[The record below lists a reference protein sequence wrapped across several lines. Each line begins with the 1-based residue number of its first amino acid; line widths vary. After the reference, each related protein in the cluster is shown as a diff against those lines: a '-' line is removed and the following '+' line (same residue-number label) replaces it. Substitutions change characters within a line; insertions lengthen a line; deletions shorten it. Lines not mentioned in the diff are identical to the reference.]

1 MFGKS
6 FIRIKFEKIEKK
18 LDRVVVMK
26 RIVLTIAVI
35 VVVMFSLIMIPP
47 IAMDLQIPANV
58 VDETSQS
65 FSDEQSGIYSNGK
78 ITQENLNGTKEN
90 LNAVKVK
97 SKLPALVMTV
107 GNASGKKGSTVS
119 IPVNFKNVSKVGNV
133 GTCNFYLKYDT
144 KVLKVESI
152 TAGKIIASPNV
163 NFSSSIDSKNG
174 KISILFLDDTVGS
187 QLIKKDGTFATVT
200 FKIIGSSGTSTVKF
214 LDDGAVGNGKMVKV
228 DNVTRTD
235 GVVKVK

>member
-1 MFGKS
+1 
-6 FIRIKFEKIEKK
+6 
-18 LDRVVVMK
+18 MK

-35 VVVMFSLIMIPP
+35 VVVLFSLIMIPP

-58 VDETSQS
+58 VDETSQG
-65 FSDEQSGIYSNGK
+65 FSDEQSGIYSDGK
-78 ITQENLNGTKEN
+78 ISKQENLNATKEN
-90 LNAVKVK
+90 LNAVNVK

-107 GNASGKKGSTVS
+107 GNSSGKKGSTVS
-119 IPVNFKNVSKVGNV
+119 IPINFKNVSKVGNI

-144 KVLKVESI
+144 KVLKAESI
-152 TAGKIIASPNV
+152 TAGKIVASPNV

-200 FKIIGSSGTSTVKF
+200 FKIIGSSGTSKIKF
-214 LDDGAVGNGKMVKV
+214 LDDGAVGNGKMVKI